1 MTDNF
6 IQISRPNI
14 VSFYTKYSNNISTI
28 ASIEDIFESIC
39 KQFDSILSNT
49 QLENNNHYLQSFLQS
64 LDKKYDKL
72 ELSFKKNSDTI
83 ATTISDNLSK
93 DISQQFYTVFKNIE
107 TCVSNLNIDNIISSI
122 DKIITSSSK
131 STLDDLDKNIK
142 QNIILPVHDNHH
154 KLIEQLH
161 KLVEHNNDSTTID
174 SKISSISDTWNHKID
189 NLLLHIKRLDDT
201 VEQTT
206 SSTTI
211 KTVLSELL
219 RDIEKQHIS
228 LNTTITLIRDDIR
241 CNTSDISNI
250 KSDNSEIKQKI
261 YSIDKQSTIESTKI
275 SNNSTNKGA
284 LAEHKILTLLNNHLP
299 PDHGYNVLK
308 TGHLPHSCDFLVTCD
323 KQPDIRIECKDYSTT
338 VPQTEV
344 DKFLLDLQSC
354 NNHGIFISLYSNIAN
369 RPLFDF
375 EQLPNG
381 KFAIYLSNNQYNHKI
396 IIRMLRILYKL
407 DSIVSTKNNSN
418 ITISPDN
425 IILIQQQIN
434 TFNDTITSIH
444 SNLKHTIELVDTLTL
459 TNIQQILFNQLSHLH
474 TPIPTNNTIKTTLTC
489 DLCGL
494 VVKNNTGLTSH
505 RRKCTKIKSIIPKS
519 LDIPLENY

>member
-72 ELSFKKNSDTI
+72 ELSFKQNSETI

-107 TCVSNLNIDNIISSI
+107 SCVANLNIDNIISSI

-219 RDIEKQHIS
+219 KDIEKQHIS
-228 LNTTITLIRDDIR
+228 LNTTITLIRI
-241 CNTSDISNI
+241 
-250 KSDNSEIKQKI
+250 
-261 YSIDKQSTIESTKI
+261 
-275 SNNSTNKGA
+275 
-284 LAEHKILTLLNNHLP
+284 
-299 PDHGYNVLK
+299 
-308 TGHLPHSCDFLVTCD
+308 
-323 KQPDIRIECKDYSTT
+323 
-338 VPQTEV
+338 
-344 DKFLLDLQSC
+344 
-354 NNHGIFISLYSNIAN
+354 
-369 RPLFDF
+369 
-375 EQLPNG
+375 
-381 KFAIYLSNNQYNHKI
+381 
-396 IIRMLRILYKL
+396 
-407 DSIVSTKNNSN
+407 
-418 ITISPDN
+418 
-425 IILIQQQIN
+425 
-434 TFNDTITSIH
+434 
-444 SNLKHTIELVDTLTL
+444 
-459 TNIQQILFNQLSHLH
+459 
-474 TPIPTNNTIKTTLTC
+474 
-489 DLCGL
+489 
-494 VVKNNTGLTSH
+494 
-505 RRKCTKIKSIIPKS
+505 
-519 LDIPLENY
+519 